1 MDITR
6 WIWAY
11 GTAIL
16 CVILSIIAFIRGGAP
31 ERWGAAVLL
40 ISWFVTPLV
49 DNHHGFRTGI
59 FIVDVITLFAFGA
72 LSFWSRRLWLV
83 LATAMQLATVAT
95 HIAALVAPGILG
107 RPYIIV
113 LGIWGAWGLLLA
125 MLIGILTI
133 PKRPINPEPD

>member
-1 MDITR
+1 MDIVR
-6 WIWAY
+6 WIWGY
-11 GTAIL
+11 GTDIL
-16 CVILSIIAFIRGGAP
+16 CIILSIIASIRGGAP

-40 ISWFVTPLV
+40 ISWFATPLV

-72 LSFWSRRLWLV
+72 LSLRWRRFWLL

-113 LGIWGAWGLLLA
+113 LGIWGGWGLLLA
-125 MLIGILTI
+125 LLIGILTV
-133 PKRPINPEPD
+133 PRRVPRLESA